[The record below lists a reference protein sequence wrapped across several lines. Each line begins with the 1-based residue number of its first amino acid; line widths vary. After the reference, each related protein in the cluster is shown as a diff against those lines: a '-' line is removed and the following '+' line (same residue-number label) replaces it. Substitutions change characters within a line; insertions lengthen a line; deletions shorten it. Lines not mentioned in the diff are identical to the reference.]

1 MQDSGILEHI
11 LMKFDVLS
19 FNIWDLPLFFVKHR
33 RERVLSIA
41 EYLVKQNADVIC
53 LQEAFDVE
61 HRVFLAEKLKT
72 HGYYA
77 AYGTHRMRKILFLK
91 VFDATGG
98 LLIFSKFPIRSSHFT
113 SFSRYQ
119 NSALGEFLAQKGFL
133 ETMLETPRG
142 LLRVVNTH
150 LHEETPWF
158 IDKSIRL
165 RQLRQLFDVMNG
177 GDIPTILTGDLN
189 QPAIANQEEFAELF
203 KSVGFAHPMSA
214 AAPTYRPT
222 NRYVDNWI
230 NRTHRPKRY
239 DYILLKG
246 IGDFGLHA
254 THYAPVKLY
263 PPLSDHD
270 PVLLMLEAK

>member
-1 MQDSGILEHI
+1 MKLEI
-11 LMKFDVLS
+11 LS

-33 RERVLSIA
+33 RERVLNIA

-61 HRVFLAEKLKT
+61 HRVFLAEKLKSQ
-72 HGYYA
+72 GYYA
-77 AYGTHRMRKILFLK
+77 AYGTHRMRKILFFK

-113 SFSRYQ
+113 SFSRYD
-119 NSALGEFLAQKGFL
+119 NSAFGEFLAQKGFL
-133 ETMLETPRG
+133 ETILETPSG

-150 LHEETPWF
+150 LHEETPFF

-165 RQLRQLFDVMNG
+165 RQLRHLFDVMSG

-189 QPAIANQEEFAELF
+189 QHAIANQEEFAELF
-203 KSVGFAHPMSA
+203 QSVGFEHPTRSSE
-214 AAPTYRPT
+214 PTYRPE
-222 NRYVDNWI
+222 NRYVDTWM
-230 NRTHRPKRY
+230 NRTRLPKRY
-239 DYILLKG
+239 DYMLTKG
-246 IGDFGLHA
+246 IDTLGFRA
-254 THYAPVKLY
+254 THYAPVPLF

-270 PVLLMLEAK
+270 PVLLTLEDNA